1 MPVAVSIASRSVLV
15 PSASPS
21 KIRSFTNPL
30 TPRLKG
36 RGVFVCLQFFLLFC
50 SSLPAGASDC
60 RLADLDSPH
69 SPERVSIRRV
79 VDGDTVTLTDGRRV
93 RLIGIN
99 TPELHGD
106 DAPQPLS
113 RQARARLQALVAKD
127 TVKMVTGR
135 EDRDN
140 HRRTLGYLFDSE
152 GRNLASLLLAE
163 GLGWHVAI
171 APNLGLAPCLAAV
184 ESRARQARRGVW
196 QYPATAVADI
206 HGGGFHRVRGRLS
219 KITFA
224 TTWWLS
230 LEGRVVARIPPRD
243 QRRFDRRQ
251 LAGLQGRIL
260 ELQGWIYPSHSNKYE
275 PWRINLYSPLGL
287 RVVSEP

>member
-1 MPVAVSIASRSVLV
+1 MPAVVSIASRSVLV

-21 KIRSFTNPL
+21 KIRSSTNPL
-30 TPRLKG
+30 TPRPPG
-36 RGVFVCLQFFLLFC
+36 RGVFVCLLFSLLF
-50 SSLPAGASDC
+50 SPSLSAGARDC
-60 RLADLDSPH
+60 RLADLDSPR
-69 SPERVSIRRV
+69 SPEPVSIRRV
-79 VDGDTVTLTDGRRV
+79 IDGDTVILTDGRHV

-127 TVKMVTGR
+127 PVRMVTGR
-135 EDRDN
+135 EGRDN
-140 HRRTLGYLFDSE
+140 HRRTLGYLFDSD
-152 GRNLASLLLAE
+152 GRNLASQLLAE

-196 QYPATAVADI
+196 QYPAVAVADI
-206 HGGGFHRVRGRLS
+206 HRGGFQRLRGRLTG
-219 KITFA
+219 ITFA

-230 LEGRVVARIPPRD
+230 LEGRVVARITPGD
-243 QRRFDRRQ
+243 QDRFDRRR
-251 LAGLQGRIL
+251 LVALEGSTV
-260 ELQGWIYPSHSNKYE
+260 ELQGWVYPSHSKKYE
-275 PWRINLYSPLGL
+275 PWRINLHSPLGV
-287 RVVSEP
+287 RVVAEH